1 MATKTITVE
10 ATLFGEVEF
19 VMTYEYTPFRPGRF
33 SGPPEDCY
41 PDEPEELEIES
52 IEHISSILPDGNLM
66 NILEDDFIEH
76 LEDRLLDAIHDDFV
90 DIEPS
95 DICVDYDPEDAP

>member
-52 IEHISSILPDGNLM
+52 IENTSSILPDGNLM
-66 NILEDDFIEH
+66 NILEDDFIE
-76 LEDRLLDAIHDDFV
+76 LLKDRLLDAIHDDFV
-90 DIEPS
+90 DIDPS

>member
-52 IEHISSILPDGNLM
+52 IEHISPILPDGNLM
-66 NILEDDFIEH
+66 NILEDDFIE
-76 LEDRLLDAIHDDFV
+76 LLKDRLLDAIHDDFV

>member
-52 IEHISSILPDGNLM
+52 IENTSSILPDGNLM
-66 NILEDDFIEH
+66 NILEDDFIE
-76 LEDRLLDAIHDDFV
+76 LLADRLLDAIHDDFV
-90 DIEPS
+90 DIDPS

>member
-52 IEHISSILPDGNLM
+52 IENTSSILPDGNLM
-66 NILEDDFIEH
+66 NILEDDFIE
-76 LEDRLLDAIHDDFV
+76 LLKDRLLDAIHDDFG
-90 DIEPS
+90 DIDPS

>member
-10 ATLFGEVEF
+10 TDLFGEVEF
-19 VMTYEYTPFRPGRF
+19 VMTYEYSPFRPGRY

-52 IEHISSILPDGNLM
+52 IEHLSSILPDGDLTP
-66 NILEDDFIEH
+66 ILEDNFIEL
-76 LEDRLLDAIHDDFV
+76 LEDRLLDAIHESSL
-90 DIEPS
+90 DIDPS
-95 DICVDYDPEDAP
+95 DICVDYGPEDVV

>member
-1 MATKTITVE
+1 MATKTITAE
-10 ATLFGEVEF
+10 TDLFGEVEF
-19 VMTYEYTPFRPGRF
+19 VMTYEYTPFRPGRI

-90 DIEPS
+90 DVEPS
-95 DICVDYDPEDAP
+95 DICVDYDPEDVV

>member
-52 IEHISSILPDGNLM
+52 IENISSILPDGNLM
-66 NILEDDFIEH
+66 NILEDDFIE
-76 LEDRLLDAIHDDFV
+76 LLKDRLLDAIHDDFV
-90 DIEPS
+90 DIDPS